1 MPDNLL
7 PLNDIHYE
15 IIDTVDK
22 YIKIVLIN
30 AKNRYFRTSQR
41 TQKNRLFLLKLSLA
55 ECTQAY
61 ANSLFS
67 IIDSEYYQ
75 LGDDVIQ
82 LDKSDL
88 TDAMQSLTPIQLAVF
103 LQSALKS
110 KSQEE
115 LAAEYG
121 VSKRMIQKHKR
132 NAIIKL
138 RKRLAR
144 WDPKVKSAYSQAR
157 K

>member
-1 MPDNLL
+1 MFDDFFTLH
-7 PLNDIHYE
+7 DIQYE
-15 IIDTVDK
+15 VVSAADK

-30 AKNRYFRTSQR
+30 AKNKYFRTSQR
-41 TQKNRLFLLKLSLA
+41 TQKNRLHLLKISLDD
-55 ECTQAY
+55 CNQAF

-67 IIDSEYYQ
+67 IIDPEYYH
-75 LGDDVIQ
+75 LGDEIIQ

-110 KSQEE
+110 KSQKE

-121 VSKRMIQKHKR
+121 VSKRMIQKHKH

-138 RKRLAR
+138 RKRLE
-144 WDPKVKSAYSQAR
+144 K
-157 K
+157 